1 MGTSKFVVL
10 GTAGHVDHG
19 KTTLIKTL
27 TGIDPDRLKE
37 EKEREMTI
45 DLGFAYLDL
54 PNGTRIGIVD
64 VPGHEKFIRNMVA
77 GAQGVDL
84 IALVIAADEGIMPQT
99 REHLHICQLLGIK
112 KGFVVLNKID
122 LVEKEFLELVKEEVS
137 ELLKGTFLEGAPIV
151 EVSSVTKEGF
161 GELLNVIEKLVQE
174 VQEKPRD
181 GLFRLPIDRAFSIRG
196 FGTVVTGT
204 VIAGEITLG
213 EEVEILP
220 SGSRGKIRSI
230 QVHKERVERAFAG
243 QRAALNLLGV
253 DKESVE
259 RGDVVVQVGTFIT
272 TQALDVQLEML
283 PKAPVLKNGMTLNL
297 HIGTS
302 HVTARVLVIG
312 QEKIGPGERGLAQLR
327 LNRPIVAAPF
337 DRFILRGSGNIQTW
351 GGGIVIDAHP
361 SHHKRFDPYVIKEL
375 SQLRTMSPEGLL
387 LYQLKKN
394 PLEGMDIKEIM
405 ARTGLTSS
413 TVLEIVDSLINKG
426 ELTFLEGHYFL
437 SEALKGLK
445 DKVLE
450 NISHFHKHNPLKAGI
465 PKEELRKKIGSPK
478 MSLFEKALEELI
490 KEGKIEREGEIYK
503 LKGYR
508 PLVDE
513 GLLKAIE
520 GTFLRAGLTPPTFK
534 EFVQSFNLN
543 PSKAKELLTLLVAEG
558 KLVKV
563 KEELYFHAKPLED
576 LKQKLIEFLETNK
589 KITLQEFKNLAS
601 VSRKYLVPLAEYFD
615 SIKVT
620 IRIGDERM
628 LRRN

>member
-1 MGTSKFVVL
+1 MEKRKFIVL

-19 KTTLIKTL
+19 KTTLIKAL

-64 VPGHEKFIRNMVA
+64 VPGHERFVRNMVA

-84 IALVIAADEGIMPQT
+84 VALVIAADEGVMPQT
-99 REHLHICQLLGIK
+99 REHLYICQLLGIK

-122 LVEKEFLELVKEEVS
+122 LVEKELLELVKEEIT

-161 GELLNVIEKLVQE
+161 ETLFSVIEKMVQE
-174 VQEKPRD
+174 VQEKPKD
-181 GLFRLPIDRAFSIRG
+181 GLFRLPVDRAFSIRG

-204 VIAGEITLG
+204 VIAGEVTIG
-213 EEVEILP
+213 DEVEILP
-220 SGSRGKIRSI
+220 SGSKGRVRGI
-230 QVHKERVERAFAG
+230 QVHKEKVERAFAG

-253 DKESVE
+253 EKESVE
-259 RGDVVVQVGTFIT
+259 RGDVVIQTGTFNT
-272 TQALDVQLEML
+272 TQVLDVQLEML

-302 HVTARVLVIG
+302 HVTATILIIG
-312 QEKIGPGERGLAQLR
+312 QDKIGPGEKGLAQLR

-361 SHHKRFDPYVIKEL
+361 LHHKRFDPHVIEEL
-375 SQLRTMSPEGLL
+375 SQLKTMSPEKLI

-394 PLEGMDIKEIM
+394 PVKGMDIKGIM
-405 ARTGLTSS
+405 ACTGFNKSI
-413 TVLEIVDSLINKG
+413 VLELIESLTKKG
-426 ELTFLEGHYFL
+426 TLMSLEGYCFL
-437 SEALKGLK
+437 SETFNELKERI
-445 DKVLE
+445 LE
-450 NISHFHKHNPLKAGI
+450 TLSSFHNHNPLRAGI

-478 MSLFEKALEELI
+478 APLFEKLLEELI

-508 PLVDE
+508 PSVDP
-513 GLLKAIE
+513 GYLMAIE
-520 GTFLRAGLTPPTFK
+520 ETFLRAGLTPPTLK
-534 EFVQSFNLN
+534 EFTQSFNLN
-543 PSKAKELLTLLVAEG
+543 LSEAKELLNILVSEG

-563 KEELYFHAKPLED
+563 KEDLYFHHKPLEQ
-576 LKQKLIEFLETNK
+576 LKQKLVKFLELHK

-615 SIKVT
+615 SIKLT
-620 IRIGDERM
+620 IRVGDERI
-628 LRRN
+628 LRRS